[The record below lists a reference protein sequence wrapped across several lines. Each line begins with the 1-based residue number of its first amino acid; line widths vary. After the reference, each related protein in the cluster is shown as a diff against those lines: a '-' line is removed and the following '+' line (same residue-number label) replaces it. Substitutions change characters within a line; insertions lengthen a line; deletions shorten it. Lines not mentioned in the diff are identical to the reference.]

1 MMTFPYLKQ
10 KNELPGF
17 YIDVPY
23 EKNQASVKYV
33 ADQLRDMKKFLE
45 DVSGRKISEEAVQ
58 QAVANSKKAA
68 ANYQRQLALRKDH
81 DPVTS
86 LTNELYAIFMCHLL
100 SGSEASVKYTE
111 MLLEDVR
118 KAPKGEGLHV
128 LWMHIMP
135 PSGA

>member
-1 MMTFPYLKQ
+1 M
-10 KNELPGF
+10 
-17 YIDVPY
+17 
-23 EKNQASVKYV
+23 KYV

-45 DVSGRKISEEAVQ
+45 NVTGKKISEEAVQ

-68 ANYQRQLALRKDH
+68 ANYQRQLVLRKDH

-111 MLLEDVR
+111 MLLEDVK
-118 KAPKGEGLHV
+118 KAPKGEDF
-128 LWMHIMP
+128 MC
-135 PSGA
+135 SGCILCRFFSSR